1 VVPPSGNVG
10 LGQPIGNQRESA
22 RVTRRKVIA
31 PICPSRSLTGVNSL
45 AKFAQP
51 ANRASRRRVSSTVS
65 RQMHPRARP
74 GSSSW
79 WL

>member
-1 VVPPSGNVG
+1 LGFLVPAPPYIALDCLGGEFVVPPSGNVG

-45 AKFAQP
+45 AKFAQ
-51 ANRASRRRVSSTVS
+51 S
-65 RQMHPRARP
+65 
-74 GSSSW
+74 GK
-79 WL
+79 